1 MNQDMNGDTILVGI
15 LGFHGHSIEDASG
28 LAAAHQK
35 LKTSVAINRAA
46 GQCWELCAQSCGS
59 NEVCP
64 EQVCQ
69 NDSLSL
75 GRFPPRTSVLGGRK
89 MRHCTSIAQQPRGLA
104 RPVRPTSTK
113 TVRRTRGK
121 VVRFEPAG
129 QPVRP
134 DWVSGFGG
142 RREWRR
148 VEADVERAGA
158 FPGCSGV
165 CGGLLRHGSLA
176 RYRGGARSCRCCAG
190 SCFLP
195 LAQSTSVDRV
205 AGGRSGG
212 RDGGLVP
219 PGSDPDAQSEC
230 HAQQRRGKR
239 ISGSAIAAPR
249 RRGLIRRGINSA
261 DGGIGRPTRRRGRVD

>member
-113 TVRRTRGK
+113 TVRRTRGMT
-121 VVRFEPAG
+121 VRFWGERKAAHGSVVFCSGDSGLMANSRAG
-129 QPVRP
+129 QSR
-134 DWVSGFGG
+134 WVGSGELHEGH
-142 RREWRR
+142 W
-148 VEADVERAGA
+148 
-158 FPGCSGV
+158 
-165 CGGLLRHGSLA
+165 
-176 RYRGGARSCRCCAG
+176 
-190 SCFLP
+190 
-195 LAQSTSVDRV
+195 
-205 AGGRSGG
+205 
-212 RDGGLVP
+212 P
-219 PGSDPDAQSEC
+219 P
-230 HAQQRRGKR
+230 
-239 ISGSAIAAPR
+239 
-249 RRGLIRRGINSA
+249 
-261 DGGIGRPTRRRGRVD
+261 